1 MLSPLLLLLMRVIGA
16 ASCPMRVPYRTVP
29 YDGWCAASYS
39 LTFQYTFQKS
49 IRIIKPRILVEII
62 DQYSEMNNIAYGIV
76 AYSFVS
82 RYSCLEFNCVFLK
95 YMIHGYMI
103 LCYIA

>member
-1 MLSPLLLLLMRVIGA
+1 MVSKIGRRIYSTQHQA
-16 ASCPMRVPYRTVP
+16 GRTQ
-29 YDGWCAASYS
+29 GRAASYS

-49 IRIIKPRILVEII
+49 VRIKKPRILVEII
-62 DQYSEMNNIAYGIV
+62 DQYTEMNNIAYGIV